1 MYQNNNDGMIHFIP
15 REPDWENKV
24 LRISAGKGSFILCE
38 DHFASF
44 SSFVRRSDDLSELSS
59 LYVKGNWAKNTK
71 FTTCVVDDVCPI
83 CPE

>member
-15 REPDWENKV
+15 RKSDWENEV
-24 LRISAGKGSFILCE
+24 LQISAGKGSFILCE

-44 SSFVRRSDDLSELSS
+44 SGFVKAGNSLSS
-59 LYVKGNWAKNTK
+59 HYAPGNWAKNTK
-71 FTTCVVDDVCPI
+71 FTTCVVNDVCPI